1 MLKLNTNWWIFHKL
15 LYCIHLGGGIR
26 LMVFHANFNNISVI
40 FIVAGENDRPAIDKL
55 YKYHISLYRAFIY
68 RYL

>member
-26 LMVFHANFNNISVI
+26 LMVFNANFNNISVI

-55 YKYHISLYRAFIY
+55 L
-68 RYL
+68 